1 MSKRSLIIGIDTYDS
16 DNVSCLKGC
25 VNDAL
30 EMQTVLERH
39 ENGNPNY
46 DCRVLTSPGR
56 HSITRKLL
64 REQWSE
70 LFDSFNGDILFYFSG
85 HGTPTDVGGFL
96 VTQDGEPGD
105 PGIAMNDL
113 LTLANKSRANS
124 VLIILD
130 CCFSGNIGNPA
141 NLQGNGNIE
150 NQAQLREGVT
160 ILAAS
165 RPDQTAAEI
174 GGQGVFTNLILGA
187 LRGGAADVRGLVS
200 AASIYAYV
208 EQALG
213 AWDQRPIYKSHAD
226 RLPPVR
232 LCKPDVSDQLLRE
245 LPTLFDDAESEFPMN
260 PSFEHTE
267 PSAINENI
275 KIFDKF
281 KLLRNARLLTTYND
295 KDLYYISLHSEAVR
309 LTPLGQFYWHLA
321 KAGRI

>member
-1 MSKRSLIIGIDTYDS
+1 MSKRALIVGIDDYDR
-16 DNVSCLKGC
+16 VSCLKGC

-30 EMQTVLERH
+30 EMQSVLERH
-39 ENGNPNY
+39 GDGSPNY
-46 DCRVLTSPGR
+46 DCRVLTSPGKKA
-56 HSITRKLL
+56 ITRKFL

-113 LTLANKSRANS
+113 LTLANRSRANS
-124 VLIILD
+124 VLLILD
-130 CCFSGNIGNPA
+130 CCFSGDIGNPA
-141 NLQGNGNIE
+141 NLQGGGNIE
-150 NQAQLREGVT
+150 NQAQLREGLT

-165 RPDQTAAEI
+165 RSDQTAAEI
-174 GGQGVFTNLILGA
+174 GGQGVFTNLVLGA
-187 LRGGAADVRGLVS
+187 LRGGAADVRGRVS

-213 AWDQRPIYKSHAD
+213 AWVQRPIYKSHAD

-232 LCKPDVSDQLLRE
+232 LCKPDVNDDLLRE
-245 LPTLFDDAESEFPMN
+245 LPALFSEAESEFPMN

-267 PSAINENI
+267 DSAIPENVE
-275 KIFDKF
+275 IFNKF
-281 KLLRNARLLTTYND
+281 KALRNARLLTTFKD
-295 KDLYYISLHSEAVR
+295 KDLYYISLHSEQAR
-309 LTPLGQFYWHLA
+309 LTQLGQFYWHLA